1 MCMYNMCRAFVD
13 KRLFVAVRMQQ
24 SNAINFWS
32 YLIALTLYRVLL
44 FALVREMRSR
54 WSAVCYVCMS
64 IY

>member
-1 MCMYNMCRAFVD
+1 MCRAFVD

-54 WSAVCYVCMS
+54 
-64 IY
+64 